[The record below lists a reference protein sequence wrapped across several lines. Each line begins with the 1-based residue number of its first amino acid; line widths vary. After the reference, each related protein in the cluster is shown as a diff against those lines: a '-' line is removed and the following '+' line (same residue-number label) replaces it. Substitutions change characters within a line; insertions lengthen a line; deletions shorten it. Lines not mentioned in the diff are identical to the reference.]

1 MFHNGSTYDYH
12 FIIKQL
18 TKELDGQL
26 ECLGKNTE
34 KYLTFLVQNKKELD
48 NGETITYK
56 LKFID
61 SFRFMSTWLSSLLDN
76 LSEIY
81 NKNCRDKNC
90 ESKVDF
96 IVLRNN
102 KLHCKCQQCKKIKK
116 IKKKQTNKWV
126 SEKVS
131 KYTWIL

>member
-61 SFRFMSTWLSSLLDN
+61 IFRFMST
-76 LSEIY
+76 
-81 NKNCRDKNC
+81 
-90 ESKVDF
+90 
-96 IVLRNN
+96 
-102 KLHCKCQQCKKIKK
+102 
-116 IKKKQTNKWV
+116 
-126 SEKVS
+126 
-131 KYTWIL
+131 